1 MLEWSSML
9 ISHPAIAKAIRRIF
23 VSAILFAFCAALPIH
38 AQTLH
43 GDMAPKPLFRDP
55 VHDGA
60 ADPTLIWNQAKKQW
74 WMFYTNR
81 RADQTPADPKDVAWL
96 HQTRIGIATSS
107 DHGVTWKYRGIADIP
122 YGKPDY
128 TQWAP
133 AIIHAKGAYH
143 MFLTIVPGT
152 FHDWNAP
159 RFIIHL
165 TSPDLEH
172 WKFVSKLDLGSDRV
186 IDACVFHLAD
196 GTWRLW
202 YKDERDHSH
211 IHFADSPDLKTWT
224 PRGAAITDRSSEGPI
239 VFRWHDEYWMIVDA
253 WHGLGVYHSTD
264 ATHWQRQPDNLL
276 GTPGTLPTD
285 RTLGHHADVI
295 LSGQRGYL
303 FYFTHQSGPDND
315 TSLPHSS
322 SRTVIQVAEFHWKD
336 GILTVDR
343 NQPTHIRLE
352 PGESNR

>member
-1 MLEWSSML
+1 MLTRAGICRQIL
-9 ISHPAIAKAIRRIF
+9 
-23 VSAILFAFCAALPIH
+23 VSALAFAFFCAPSVH
-38 AQTLH
+38 AQTPQ
-43 GDMAPKPLFRDP
+43 GKIAPKPLFRDP

-60 ADPTLIWNQAKKQW
+60 ADPTIIWNQSKKQW

-107 DHGVTWKYRGIADIP
+107 DHGATWKYHGIANIP

-133 AIIHAKGAYH
+133 AIIHVDGTYH

-152 FHDWNAP
+152 FHTWNAP
-159 RFIIHL
+159 RYIIHL
-165 TSPDLEH
+165 TSRDLEH
-172 WKFVSKLDLGSDRV
+172 WKFLSKLDLGSDRV
-186 IDACVFHLAD
+186 IDPCLFHLPD

-211 IHFADSPDLKTWT
+211 IHFADSPDLNTWT

-239 VFRWHDEYWMIVDA
+239 VFRWHDEYWMIVDV

-264 ATHWQRQPDNLL
+264 ASNWQRQPDNIL
-276 GTPGTLPTD
+276 GTPGTIPTD
-285 RTLGHHADVI
+285 RTIGHHADVI
-295 LSGQRGYL
+295 LSGQRAYI
-303 FYFTHQSGPDND
+303 FYFTHQGGPDND
-315 TSLPHSS
+315 PSLPHSD
-322 SRTVIQVAEFHWKD
+322 SRTVIQVAELHWKD
-336 GILTVDR
+336 GALTVDR
-343 NQPTHIRLE
+343 DQPTHIWLE
-352 PGESNR
+352 PGEPNR